1 MALGQPSPY
10 RRIAFPN
17 NPPVDSEY
25 LDFVGVRAEARQ
37 QWQDTLRNFL
47 KLVAYRS
54 PDKQIVLKSPT
65 HLGRVGV
72 LNEMFPDAKFIHIV
86 RDPYKVYP
94 STVKL
99 WKSLDKFQAFQFPKH
114 KGLEDYVYG
123 CFERMYRQF
132 EIDRA
137 RLSAERMHEIRYEDL
152 VADPVGQIERIYQFL
167 GMSEF
172 DSVLPKLQEYLSAN
186 KDYQTNKFSL
196 DDATREE
203 IDRRWGQWMRR
214 HGYCGGAV
222 LAG

>member
-1 MALGQPSPY
+1 
-10 RRIAFPN
+10 
-17 NPPVDSEY
+17 
-25 LDFVGVRAEARQ
+25 
-37 QWQDTLRNFL
+37 
-47 KLVAYRS
+47 
-54 PDKQIVLKSPT
+54 VLKSPT
-65 HLGRVGV
+65 HLGRVSV

-86 RDPYKVYP
+86 RNPYKVYP

-99 WKSLDKFQAFQFPKH
+99 WKSLHKFQAFQFPKH
-114 KGLEDYVYG
+114 HGLEEYVYS

-137 RLSAERMHEIRYEDL
+137 QLSANRMHEIRYEDL

-172 DSVLPKLQEYLSAN
+172 DRVLPKLQEYLSAN

-214 HGYCGGAV
+214 HGYCGGEV
-222 LAG
+222 LAGNEQR